1 MPPITRRTLLASA
14 VATSA
19 LAMMPAHASPSSQIS
34 QSTSS
39 PDLSGRSIL
48 ITGSSS
54 GFGRKGAEHYARL
67 GARVFATMRK
77 LPRTEADE
85 LKQLARDEKLD
96 LHVIE
101 IDVLDDKQVM
111 AGVAEAER
119 INGGALDILVNNAGI
134 VIGGPVE
141 VHDIEA
147 TRLHF
152 DTNVY
157 GYQRLIRAVL
167 PGMRAKKSGLIFNVS
182 SQMGRV
188 MLPGMGLY
196 SATKFAVESMSE
208 QLAYELVP
216 HGIEVVIIQPGGY
229 PTEVGENRAK
239 YNNAL
244 HQRADAVHKDGYPG
258 MVEAMAQKPQP
269 MPAELPPG
277 ASDPMDVP
285 RNIAEIVAMPA
296 GSRPLRRPVH
306 PGYKPQLEINRISAE
321 TQLNWMSRYPFAD
334 WAKSVHS

>member
-1 MPPITRRTLLASA
+1 MPPITRRTLLTGAA
-14 VATSA
+14 ATSL
-19 LAMMPAHASPSSQIS
+19 LAATPARLTAAE
-34 QSTSS
+34 ST

-48 ITGSSS
+48 ITGTSS
-54 GFGRKGAEHYARL
+54 GFGRRGAEYYARL
-67 GARVFATMRK
+67 GAKVFAAMRN
-77 LPRTEADE
+77 LPRPEAEE
-85 LKQLARDEKLD
+85 LRQLAGDEKLD

-101 IDVLDDKQVM
+101 IDVRDDAQVA
-111 AGVAEAER
+111 AGVAEAEHS
-119 INGGALDILVNNAGI
+119 NGGALDILVNNAGV

-157 GYQRLIRAVL
+157 GYHRMIRAVL

-229 PTEVGENRAK
+229 PTEVGQNRAR

-244 HQRADAVHKDGYPG
+244 YERAEAVHKDGYPT
-258 MVEAMAQKPQP
+258 MVERMAQKPQAL
-269 MPAELPPG
+269 PAELPPG
-277 ASDPMDVP
+277 TPDPMDIP
-285 RNIAEIVAMPA
+285 RNIAEIVALPA
-296 GSRPLRRPVH
+296 GTRPLRRAVH
-306 PGYKPQLEINRISAE
+306 PGDKPQLEINRVSAE
-321 TQLNWMSRYPFAD
+321 TQLKMMSRGPFAD
-334 WAKSVHS
+334 WAKAVHS

>member
-1 MPPITRRTLLASA
+1 MPPITRRTLLAGA
-14 VATSA
+14 VAASA
-19 LAMMPAHASPSSQIS
+19 LAMMPAHSSAT
-34 QSTSS
+34 STS

-48 ITGSSS
+48 ITGTSS
-54 GFGRKGAEHYARL
+54 GFGRAGAEHYARL
-67 GARVFATMRK
+67 GARVFATMRN
-77 LPRTEADE
+77 LPRPEADE
-85 LKQLARDEKLD
+85 LRQLARDEKLD

-101 IDVLDDKQVM
+101 IDVLDDKQVA

-147 TRLHF
+147 TQLHF

-157 GYQRLIRAVL
+157 GFQRLTRAVL

-229 PTEVGENRAK
+229 PTEVGKNRAK

-244 HQRADAVHKDGYPG
+244 FQRTEPEYREAYPT
-258 MVEAMAQKPQP
+258 MVEGMAHKPQE
-269 MPAELPPG
+269 MPTKLPPG
-277 ASDPMDVP
+277 APDPMDVP
-285 RNIAEIVAMPA
+285 RNIAEIAAMPA
-296 GSRPLRRPVH
+296 GSRPLRRPVY
-306 PGYKPQLEINRISAE
+306 PGYKPQLEINRVSAE
-321 TQLNWMSRYPFAD
+321 TQLNMMSRQPMAD

>member
-1 MPPITRRTLLASA
+1 MPPITRRALLASA
-14 VATSA
+14 IATSA
-19 LAMMPAHASPSSQIS
+19 LSMMPARSLNAA
-34 QSTSS
+34 TT
-39 PDLSGRSIL
+39 PDLSGRSVL

-54 GFGRKGAEHYARL
+54 GFGRLGAEYYARR
-67 GARVFATMRK
+67 GAKVFATMRN
-77 LPRTEADE
+77 LPRSEADE
-85 LKQLARDEKLD
+85 LWQLASQEKLD

-101 IDVLDDKQVM
+101 IDVLDDAQVA

-119 INGGALDILVNNAGI
+119 INGGALDILINNAGI

-141 VHDIEA
+141 VHDLEA

-152 DTNVY
+152 DTNVF

-167 PGMRAKKSGLIFNVS
+167 PGMRARKSGLVINIS

-188 MLPGMGLY
+188 MMPGMGLY

-244 HQRADAVHKDGYPG
+244 YKRAEAAHKDGYPLL
-258 MVEAMAQKPQP
+258 VEPMASKPQAL
-269 MPAELPPG
+269 PAQLPPG
-277 ASDPMDVP
+277 SPDPMDVP
-285 RNIAEIVAMPA
+285 RNIAEIIAMPA
-296 GSRPLRRPVH
+296 GSRPLRHPVY
-306 PGYKPQLEINRISAE
+306 PGFKPQLEINRVCTEA
-321 TQLNWMSRYPFAD
+321 QLNLLGRPPLSE
-334 WAKSVHS
+334 WAKAVHS